1 MTYEILCQ
9 CIFLCIQAETSISL
23 LSFYNF
29 EFSQFHSHIYIY
41 IYIYIYVCV
50 WEMHV
55 ISVDTQVTGV
65 CKGNV

>member
-1 MTYEILCQ
+1 MRFCANASY
-9 CIFLCIQAETSISL
+9 FDGIQAETSVSL

-29 EFSQFHSHIYIY
+29 FSQFHTHIY
-41 IYIYIYVCV
+41 V

-55 ISVDTQVTGV
+55 ISVGTKVPGV